1 METNDILILLQ
12 GLDPPLSLA
21 LAQVYLSRVRAI
33 LCQEPDATYLRYS
46 LKRVSLLYFDCFS
59 WFSEFDLTHLG
70 FKIIVR
76 RKLFDIKLLMTKA
89 QAQRIEGFL
98 PLVDR
103 VNDFIQLD
111 RKWANLKQVRPV
123 SRGVGPLLSTI
134 VNVSYDWKLSHIAHA
149 ER

>member
-1 METNDILILLQ
+1 M
-12 GLDPPLSLA
+12 
-21 LAQVYLSRVRAI
+21 
-33 LCQEPDATYLRYS
+33 
-46 LKRVSLLYFDCFS
+46 LYFDCFS
-59 WFSEFDLTHLG
+59 WFSEFDLAHLG

-111 RKWANLKQVRPV
+111 RKWANLEQVRPV
-123 SRGVGPLLSTI
+123 SRGLGPLLSTI